1 MLLLLVLTLLAYEA
15 KGLEEQIDSHAK
27 LQNFPSK
34 AGETL
39 FHHPCS
45 RLVHPGQNQKPQHEV
60 LGEITRRRNARQES
74 SGFEQGQEGTFPG
87 GTPLFKVEIVNECP
101 TGCTIH
107 LSCASFRSE
116 ENVINPKVF
125 RRIAPDD
132 CLLNDGQPLPSG
144 EIITFEYA
152 AATQFPFTVKNI
164 VC

>member
-1 MLLLLVLTLLAYEA
+1 MKQKDLRN
-15 KGLEEQIDSHAK
+15 K
-27 LQNFPSK
+27 LIHMQSFRISQARQGK
-34 AGETL
+34 L
-39 FHHPCS
+39 FFHHPS
-45 RLVHPGQNQKPQHEV
+45 SGLVHPGQNQKPQHEV
-60 LGEITRRRNARQES
+60 LGEIAETQCS
-74 SGFEQGQEGTFPG
+74 TGVIGIEQGQEGTFPG
-87 GTPLFKVEIVNECP
+87 GTPMFRVEIVNECP

-116 ENVINPKVF
+116 KVINPKVF

-152 AATQFPFTVKNI
+152 AATQFPFTIKNI

>member
-15 KGLEEQIDSHAK
+15 NGLEDQIDSHAK

-39 FHHPCS
+39 FHHPYS

-60 LGEITRRRNARQES
+60 LGEIAETQCSTGVIRI
-74 SGFEQGQEGTFPG
+74 EQGQEGTFPG

-116 ENVINPKVF
+116 KVINPKVF

>member
-1 MLLLLVLTLLAYEA
+1 MLLLLVLALLAYEA
-15 KGLEEQIDSHAK
+15 KGLEDQVDSHAK
-27 LQNFPSK
+27 LQNFTSK

-39 FHHPCS
+39 SHNPYS

-60 LGEITRRRNARQES
+60 SGEIAETQCSTGVIRI
-74 SGFEQGQEGTFPG
+74 EQGRAGTFPG
-87 GTPLFKVEIVNECP
+87 GTPLFNVEIVNECP
-101 TGCTIH
+101 SGCSIH
-107 LSCASFRSE
+107 LNCASFRSE
-116 ENVINPKVF
+116 KVINPKVF